1 VLRDMV
7 VAHDTW
13 DSKRVL
19 SLGEQA
25 EADLLIIDFPLKEK
39 VKIEML
45 EMMARAFSRTAQ
57 YSKSRDYFEQ
67 LLALFDPVAKHK
79 EHTRTQMRIADM
91 CISVGDVEKA
101 KVLYSQVYTVGE
113 RDGNFEFHSKACLG
127 LSRIEKQEP
136 QGGDGSRTK
145 RKKRLKKAMTLA
157 KQALIAAELMLDRD
171 YGKQRDAAQA
181 IISIIDL
188 SDITSV
194 HFDETLITRL
204 EEFTTA
210 VDATE
215 EGGSSLCVKA
225 AEIQWRREWAMSRW
239 SQCANAC
246 AKTMRLASQTRFKQ
260 NPDVKAVY
268 EKAFQAVETL
278 NGLGFITMNPE
289 R

>member
-1 VLRDMV
+1 MV

-57 YSKSRDYFEQ
+57 YSKSRDYFER
-67 LLALFDPVAKHK
+67 LLALFDPVDKHK

-127 LSRIEKQEP
+127 LSTIEKQEP

-157 KQALIAAELMLDRD
+157 KQALIAAELMLDGD
-171 YGKQRDAAQA
+171 YGKERDAAQA

-188 SDITSV
+188 SDITSE

-260 NPDVKAVY
+260 NPDVQAFY

-278 NGLGFITMNPE
+278 NGLGFVTLNPE

>member
-1 VLRDMV
+1 MV

-39 VKIEML
+39 VKIEMF
-45 EMMARAFSRTAQ
+45 EMMARAWSRTAQ
-57 YSKSRDYFEQ
+57 YAKARDYFER
-67 LLALFDPVAKHK
+67 LLALFDPVTKHK

-127 LSRIEKQEP
+127 LSTIEKQEP

>member
-1 VLRDMV
+1 MLRDMV

-25 EADLLIIDFPLKEK
+25 EADLSITYFPLKDK
-39 VKIEML
+39 VEIELL
-45 EMMARAFSRTAQ
+45 EMMARAFVRTAQ
-57 YSKSRDYFEQ
+57 YAKARDYFER
-67 LLALFDPVAKHK
+67 LLSLFDPVDKHK

-101 KVLYSQVYTVGE
+101 KVLYNQVYAIGE
-113 RDGNFEFHSKACLG
+113 RDGDFEYHSKACLG
-127 LSRIEKQEP
+127 LSRIEKEEP
-136 QGGDGSRTK
+136 QEGDGSRTK
-145 RKKRLKKAMTLA
+145 RKKRLKKAMALA
-157 KQALIAAELMLDRD
+157 KQALIAAELMMDGD
-171 YGKQRDAAQA
+171 YGKERDAAQA

-246 AKTMRLASQTRFKQ
+246 AKTMRVASQTRFEQ
-260 NPDVKAVY
+260 NPDVKAFY
-268 EKAFQAVETL
+268 EKAFQALENL
-278 NGLGFITMNPE
+278 NRLGFVAMAPE

>member
-1 VLRDMV
+1 MLRDMV

-57 YSKSRDYFEQ
+57 YSKSLEYFER
-67 LLALFDPVAKHK
+67 LLALFDPVDKHK
-79 EHTRTQMRIADM
+79 EHTRTKMRIADM

-101 KVLYSQVYTVGE
+101 KILYNQVYAIGE
-113 RDGNFEFHSKACLG
+113 RDGNFEYHSKACLG
-127 LSRIEKQEP
+127 LSRIGKETGNKN
-136 QGGDGSRTK
+136 D
-145 RKKRLKKAMTLA
+145 AMALA
-157 KQALIAAELMLDRD
+157 KQALIAAELMLDGD
-171 YGKQRDAAQA
+171 YGKERDAAQA

-188 SDITSV
+188 SDITSE

-260 NPDVKAVY
+260 NPDVNAVY
-268 EKAFQAVETL
+268 KRAVQAVETMNAL
-278 NGLGFITMNPE
+278 GLIAVDPE

>member
-1 VLRDMV
+1 MV

-19 SLGEQA
+19 SLGKQA

-39 VKIEML
+39 VKIEMF
-45 EMMARAFSRTAQ
+45 EMMARAWSRTAQ
-57 YSKSRDYFEQ
+57 YAKARDYFER
-67 LLALFDPVAKHK
+67 LLALFDPVDKHK

-127 LSRIEKQEP
+127 LSTIEKQEP

-157 KQALIAAELMLDRD
+157 KQALIAAELMMDGD
-171 YGKQRDAAQA
+171 YGKERDAAQA

>member
-1 VLRDMV
+1 MV

-39 VKIEML
+39 VKIEMF
-45 EMMARAFSRTAQ
+45 EMMARAWSRTAQ
-57 YSKSRDYFEQ
+57 YSKARDYFER
-67 LLALFDPVAKHK
+67 LLALFDPVDKHK

-101 KVLYSQVYTVGE
+101 KVLYKQVYAIGE
-113 RDGNFEFHSKACLG
+113 RDGNFEYHSKACLG

-260 NPDVKAVY
+260 NPDVQAVY
-268 EKAFQAVETL
+268 AKAFQAVETL

>member
-1 VLRDMV
+1 
-7 VAHDTW
+7 
-13 DSKRVL
+13 
-19 SLGEQA
+19 
-25 EADLLIIDFPLKEK
+25 
-39 VKIEML
+39 
-45 EMMARAFSRTAQ
+45 
-57 YSKSRDYFEQ
+57 
-67 LLALFDPVAKHK
+67 
-79 EHTRTQMRIADM
+79 
-91 CISVGDVEKA
+91 
-101 KVLYSQVYTVGE
+101 
-113 RDGNFEFHSKACLG
+113 

-157 KQALIAAELMLDRD
+157 KQALIAAELMMDGD
-171 YGKQRDAAQA
+171 YGKERDAAQA

-260 NPDVKAVY
+260 NPDVQAFY

>member
-39 VKIEML
+39 VKIEMF
-45 EMMARAFSRTAQ
+45 EMMARAWSRTAQ
-57 YSKSRDYFEQ
+57 YAKARDYFER

-127 LSRIEKQEP
+127 LSTIEKQEP

-260 NPDVKAVY
+260 NPDVQAFY

-278 NGLGFITMNPE
+278 NGLGFVTLNPE